1 MIYNNILDAVGHTP
15 IVRLNNMVDDGSAE
29 ILVKFE
35 GLNVGGS
42 IKTRTAYNMI
52 LQAEK
57 EGRIHKDTVIVE
69 PTSGN
74 QGIGLA
80 LVGAVRGY
88 KTIIIMPD
96 SVSEERR
103 KLVRHYGAKVILI
116 HDSGNIGKC
125 IDECLQTAI
134 KMSKEN
140 PNVFVPQQFENE
152 NNPLAHRHHTALE
165 IMEQVGGPIDGFC
178 SGVGT
183 GGTITGIGEV
193 LKAQYPNITIWAVE
207 PENSAILSG
216 GTIGTH
222 LQMGIGDG
230 VIPQVLNTQIY
241 EDICI
246 ITDDEAIQTSKDL
259 ARKEGLMCGI
269 SSGTNVAAAIKLAKK
284 LGKGKTVVT
293 VLPDTAERYF
303 STPLFENE

>member
-15 IVRLNNMVDDGSAE
+15 IVRLNNMVDDDSAE

-57 EGRIHKDTVIVE
+57 EGRIHKDTIIVE

-88 KTIIIMPD
+88 RTIIIMPD

-103 KLVRHYGAKVILI
+103 KLVRHYGAEVILI

-125 IDECLQTAI
+125 INECLQTAI

-207 PENSAILSG
+207 PENAAILSG

-246 ITDDEAIQTSKDL
+246 ITDEEAIQTSKDL

>member
-1 MIYNNILDAVGHTP
+1 MIYNNILEAIGHTP
-15 IVRLNNMVDDGSAE
+15 MIRLTHMADPNGAE
-29 ILVKFE
+29 VLVKFE

-42 IKTRTAYNMI
+42 IKTRTAYNM
-52 LQAEK
+52 LLTAERQ
-57 EGRIHKDTVIVE
+57 GLIHKDTIIVE

-80 LVGAVRGY
+80 LIGAVKGY
-88 KTIIIMPD
+88 RTIIIMPD

-103 KLVRHYGAKVILI
+103 KLVKHYGAEVVLI
-116 HDSGNIGKC
+116 HDAGDIGAC
-125 IDECLQTAI
+125 IEECLNTA
-134 KMSKEN
+134 MRMQKEN
-140 PNVFVPQQFENE
+140 PKVYVPQQFENPA
-152 NNPLAHRHHTALE
+152 NPMVHKYQTGIE
-165 IMEQVGGPIDGFC
+165 ILEQVEGPIHGFC

-183 GGTITGIGEV
+183 GGTISGIGEV
-193 LKAQYPNITIWAVE
+193 LKAQNPDIEIWAVE
-207 PENSAILSG
+207 PENAAILAG

-230 VIPQVLNTQIY
+230 VIPKNLNQNIY
-241 EDICI
+241 NNLYMVSDE
-246 ITDDEAIQTSKDL
+246 EAIQTSRDL

-269 SSGTNVAAAIKLAKK
+269 SSGTNVAAALALAKK

-303 STPLFENE
+303 STPLFDE